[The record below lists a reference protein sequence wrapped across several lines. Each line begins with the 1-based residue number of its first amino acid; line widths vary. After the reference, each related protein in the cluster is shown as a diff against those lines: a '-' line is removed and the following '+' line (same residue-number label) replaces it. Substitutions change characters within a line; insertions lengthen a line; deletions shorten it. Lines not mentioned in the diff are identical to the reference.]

1 MHLGYYWLMSVHGY
15 VVSSVRTDDPLMKK
29 LRTKSYT
36 LRNGEIVT
44 CRTVANKV
52 GVSESAARG
61 RLNRSDDPKKVFA
74 PYKLSTRLPK
84 KDKLPKDA
92 NIEAKKE
99 EDRMWKIVMQMGIK
113 KYD

>member
-36 LRNGEIVT
+36 LRDGQIVT
-44 CRTVANKV
+44 CRSV
-52 GVSESAARG
+52 GSKLGISESAARS
-61 RLNRSDDPKKVFA
+61 RLNRSDDPKKIYA
-74 PYKLSTRLPK
+74 PYNLTTRLPK
-84 KDKLPKDA
+84 KDKLPKSA
-92 NIEAKKE
+92 KTEAVE
-99 EDRMWKIVMQMGIK
+99 EEARLWRIVMQMGTK